1 MLNGLQWKMEA
12 NAGIFPACMALA
24 ATFVSS
30 AERASTTT
38 TRACCLARMALGHHV
53 GGAEIAESRSGN
65 IPLAA
70 AKGRHLLS
78 GFGPEKPGSC

>member
-1 MLNGLQWKMEA
+1 
-12 NAGIFPACMALA
+12 
-24 ATFVSS
+24 
-30 AERASTTT
+30 
-38 TRACCLARMALGHHV
+38 LARMAPGHHV

-65 IPLAA
+65 ILLAA